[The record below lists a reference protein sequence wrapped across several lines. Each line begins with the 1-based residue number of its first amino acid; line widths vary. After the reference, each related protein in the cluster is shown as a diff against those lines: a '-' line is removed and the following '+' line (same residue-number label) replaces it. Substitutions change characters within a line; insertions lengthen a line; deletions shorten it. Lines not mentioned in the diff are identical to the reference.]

1 VRGSIAERRF
11 SDSGT
16 RRRRSIMD
24 VYLPIAEVSLDVFLL
39 LGLGGAIGFLSGVC
53 GVGGGFL
60 LTPILIFIGVPPAVA
75 VASSANQLV
84 GASLSGVIAHWRRG
98 NVDFKMGFT
107 LLLGGL
113 AGSALGV
120 WLFTLLKRVGQ
131 IELTISL
138 CYVLLLGV
146 LGALMAVESLRAI
159 ARQRRPGAVRRKLHQ
174 HNWMHGLPLKTRF
187 RSSKLYISALL
198 PTGLGFAV
206 GVLSAIMGIGGGFVL
221 VPAMIYT
228 LGMPTAMVPGTSLLQ
243 IIFVAANVTFLQAY
257 TNRTVDAVLTLLLL
271 IGGVIGAQIGTRF
284 GTRLRGEQLRF
295 LLALLVL
302 AVAAKLAQDLTLRPH
317 DLYTIA
323 PEPG

>member
-1 VRGSIAERRF
+1 
-11 SDSGT
+11 
-16 RRRRSIMD
+16 MD
-24 VYLPIAEVSLDVFLL
+24 IYLPIAEVSLDVFVL
-39 LGLGGAIGFLSGVC
+39 LGLGAVIGFLSGVF

-60 LTPILIFIGVPPAVA
+60 LTPLLIFIGVPPAVA

-120 WLFTLLKRVGQ
+120 WVFTVLKRLGQ

-138 CYVLLLGV
+138 CYVLMLGI
-146 LGALMAVESLRAI
+146 LGSLMAIESLRAI
-159 ARQRRPGAVRRKLHQ
+159 VRQRRSGGVRRKLHQ
-174 HNWMHGLPLKTRF
+174 HNWLHGLPLKTRF
-187 RSSKLYISALL
+187 RRSKLYISALL
-198 PTGLGFAV
+198 PTGLGFVV
-206 GVLSAIMGIGGGFVL
+206 GVLSAVLGIGGGFLL

-257 TNRTVDAVLTLLLL
+257 TNRTVDAVLALVLLV
-271 IGGVIGAQIGTRF
+271 GGVVGAQIGTRF

-317 DLYTIA
+317 DLYVIL
-323 PEPG
+323 PETE